1 MARFCRREATSYNYI
16 LHVVCPYILPSDM
29 MISALSAAY
38 RSSENFFFVL
48 RYRKNSTFVVAV
60 LREFVCELVV
70 EKQSVL
76 AISILPAVNSSNLI
90 LNILAIPQ
98 VENRSCRMY
107 YPWIQQTKSSYI
119 WFIYLCTNRDP
130 RLTQGTWSIIKS
142 SCSYPIIHQYIS
154 IEQSFRNTM
163 DQTKNRRKKT
173 LTKSNY
179 TLYIL
184 EMI

>member
-1 MARFCRREATSYNYI
+1 
-16 LHVVCPYILPSDM
+16 M

-76 AISILPAVNSSNLI
+76 AFSILPAVNSSNLI

-98 VENRSCRMY
+98 VDNRSCRMY
-107 YPWIQQTKSSYI
+107 YPWIQQTKSSLMYTFMYKPRSPSYPRSLEYNQI
-119 WFIYLCTNRDP
+119 FLFLPNYSPIYLDRAKFSEHN
-130 RLTQGTWSIIKS
+130 G
-142 SCSYPIIHQYIS
+142 
-154 IEQSFRNTM
+154 
-163 DQTKNRRKKT
+163 
-173 LTKSNY
+173 SNQ
-179 TLYIL
+179 
-184 EMI
+184 EP